1 MVTTRNLQKKHHVLV
16 VEDDD
21 IMQTIV
27 ANFLGQEG
35 YDITGVST
43 GKGMFA
49 VFNEHSIDLIL
60 LDLNLPDEDGL
71 SLARHVR
78 ARSSVPIII
87 ITSRTDMDDR
97 LAGLDIGADDFLTKP
112 FDPRELV
119 LRVRNVLRRTN
130 KLDQASHKGIVFGD
144 WIINIAA
151 RTLTTS
157 VGEDMALTAGEF
169 NILSA
174 LVQAAGRVLSRDNL
188 LDAIIRDDKPPSD
201 RMVDV
206 FISRLRKKIEANTR
220 KPAYIITVPGYGYKF
235 SGAVK
240 LPGKG
245 PQP

>member
-87 ITSRTDMDDR
+87 IHR
-97 LAGLDIGADDFLTKP
+97 
-112 FDPRELV
+112 
-119 LRVRNVLRRTN
+119 
-130 KLDQASHKGIVFGD
+130 
-144 WIINIAA
+144 A
-151 RTLTTS
+151 RTWTT
-157 VGEDMALTAGEF
+157 VW
-169 NILSA
+169 
-174 LVQAAGRVLSRDNL
+174 
-188 LDAIIRDDKPPSD
+188 
-201 RMVDV
+201 
-206 FISRLRKKIEANTR
+206 
-220 KPAYIITVPGYGYKF
+220 PA
-235 SGAVK
+235 
-240 LPGKG
+240 
-245 PQP
+245 